1 MMKTASIITV
11 GSEIIEGIILNTN
24 EKYICYKLTEAGLK
38 VIRTIS
44 VDDDIESIKNA
55 VNYSLNDSDVIVLSG
70 GLGPTE
76 DDKTREAIA
85 ESLKLKI
92 ALNEELKKAI
102 EKRISKYHRYV
113 PSNIAK
119 QAMVIEN
126 AKILENHV
134 GSAPGQLV
142 FHKGKIL
149 VLLPGP
155 PQELEPMLNNAL
167 NEIKPQPDLSTLS
180 MLFFSIPE
188 AELDEIITSIV
199 HDTSVKIA
207 TQASYFDGVR
217 VRLSAPKA
225 KAEELTKLSKKI
237 IELTGEKFIGYGNIT
252 LEEAVIKL
260 LKKKHQTLS
269 IAESCTG
276 GMISS
281 RLVNI
286 PGASEVFL
294 GAIVAYNNSVKRNIL
309 NVSNKILEKYG
320 AVSQQCVAEMAEGV
334 RKIMKSDLALAV
346 SGIAGPT
353 GGSEKKP
360 VGTVYFCI
368 AGESIKDIQRLFY
381 PQQRNVFRSRVSAYG
396 LYLILKCLSNML

>member
-1 MMKTASIITV
+1 M
-11 GSEIIEGIILNTN
+11 
-24 EKYICYKLTEAGLK
+24 
-38 VIRTIS
+38 
-44 VDDDIESIKNA
+44 
-55 VNYSLNDSDVIVLSG
+55 
-70 GLGPTE
+70 
-76 DDKTREAIA
+76 
-85 ESLKLKI
+85 
-92 ALNEELKKAI
+92 NEELKKAI